1 MTGSGLRGR
10 LAALLSRAP
19 PADPRCVVVDT
30 ETSGLD
36 PARDALLAIGAVAV
50 DAGGLPIAD
59 SFEVL
64 LRQDD
69 AVVNASVP
77 IHGIGGAA
85 QRGGVTAGD
94 ALAAF
99 VSFVADAPLIAFH
112 APFDR
117 AVIDAACARNG
128 MPRRG
133 WRWLDVAE
141 LAPAL
146 HPELHRQG
154 LRGLDDWLLHFRID
168 AGARHSA
175 AADAMATAELF
186 LRLRAL
192 AAADGPHDHAALAR
206 LAQARRWL

>member
-1 MTGSGLRGR
+1 MTALGWRER
-10 LAALLSRAP
+10 LAGLVSREAR
-19 PADPRCVVVDT
+19 ADPRVVVADT

-36 PARDALLAIGAVAV
+36 PARDRLLAIGAVAV
-50 DAGGLPIAD
+50 DTAGLCIAD

-64 LRQDD
+64 LRQDN
-69 AVVNASVP
+69 AIVNASVP
-77 IHGIGGAA
+77 IHGIGAAA
-85 QRGGVTAGD
+85 QRDGTAPAD

-99 VSFVADAPLIAFH
+99 VSFVADAPLVAFH

-117 AVIDAACARNG
+117 AAIERACTLARL
-128 MPRRG
+128 PHRR

-154 LRGLDDWLLHFRID
+154 LRGLDDWLVHFRID